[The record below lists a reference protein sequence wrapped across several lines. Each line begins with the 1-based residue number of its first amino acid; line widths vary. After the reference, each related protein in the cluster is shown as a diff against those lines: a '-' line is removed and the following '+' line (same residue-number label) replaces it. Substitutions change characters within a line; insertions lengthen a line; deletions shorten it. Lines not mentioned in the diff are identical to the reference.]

1 MNRLHRGT
9 PFSHL
14 RKQAGTL
21 PRPSPLPAMPLS
33 SGTHCTDPAQVPK
46 ALRVAQHG
54 LHVTPPLA
62 QQVSLHRHLPPPPP
76 HPPPH
81 LTEKRNRGGC
91 GAHRHR
97 GPRSL
102 FADAFGPAGPC
113 LLSHL

>member
-33 SGTHCTDPAQVPK
+33 SGTHCTAPAQVPK

-62 QQVSLHRHLPPPPP
+62 QQVSLHRHPPPPRTCRRRGTGVAAELTDAEAP
-76 HPPPH
+76 GPYSQMH
-81 LTEKRNRGGC
+81 LGLP
-91 GAHRHR
+91 
-97 GPRSL
+97 GPY
-102 FADAFGPAGPC
+102 